1 MFITNDQLQ
10 AFLLLV
16 AANAAPVILAKLV
29 REPEAAPLDFGY
41 ILRDGERLFGAHK
54 TWRGLLI
61 GTAACALVGGLMG
74 VPAWIGIGVGAV
86 SLLADALS
94 SAVKRRLHLRP
105 GSEVLGLDQFGEA
118 FVPLLIFARALQIS
132 LLEVLFVTLA
142 FFVLDAVM
150 APLRSRPWI
159 KSARRAEVI

>member
-1 MFITNDQLQ
+1 MFVTHDQFQ

-16 AANAAPVILAKLV
+16 AANAAPVIVAKLA
-29 REPEAAPLDFGY
+29 RQQEAAPLDFGY

-54 TWRGLLI
+54 TWRGLLF

-74 VPAWIGIGVGAV
+74 VPAWIGIGFGAV

-105 GSEVLGLDQFGEA
+105 GSEALGLDQFGEA
-118 FVPLLIFARALQIS
+118 FMPLFVFARALEIRLS
-132 LLEVLFVTLA
+132 EVLFVTLA
-142 FFVLDAVM
+142 FFVLDAMM

-159 KSARRAEVI
+159 KSSRRAEVI